1 MTSGWSLAPWVLFLE
16 QDIYL
21 SYTNLDYENLYYKI
35 YTIVLKNGMQ
45 KTLDAIRGGNQ
56 SAAIKNITTLHIF
69 SNIWDIID
77 VSS

>member
-1 MTSGWSLAPWVLFLE
+1 MIMTPGWSLFLE

-35 YTIVLKNGMQ
+35 YTIVLKNCMQ

-56 SAAIKNITTLHIF
+56 SAAIKNITTLHIV